1 MTQHPNAGLLR
12 KSYEAFAKRD
22 MATVDTL
29 FSDDIHW
36 HNHGSSLISGDYA
49 GKDAVFGMF
58 ARLLELTGGTGGRFE
73 VHDIVADDEHAVS
86 LLRARSS
93 RPGTGKQ
100 LDVKEIH
107 VCHVHNGKISEVWVF
122 TEDQRVNDEYWS

>member
-1 MTQHPNAGLLR
+1 MTQHPIATLLLEG
-12 KSYEAFAKRD
+12 YEALAKRD
-22 MATVDTL
+22 LAKLATL
-29 FSDDIHW
+29 FNDDVIW
-36 HNHGSSLISGDYA
+36 HNHGSSPISGDYT

-58 ARLLELTGGTGGRFE
+58 ANILELTGNTGGRFE
-73 VHDIVADDEHAVS
+73 VHDIMANDEHPVS

-107 VCHVHNGKISEVWVF
+107 VCHVRNGRISEVWVF